1 VKLSKLAI
9 NRPVTVLMGTLLVL
23 LLGVVSFT
31 RLPVDLFPELSLPV
45 AVIWTEYPGAGP
57 EEVENMVTRP
67 VEEAVSTLGNLKQ
80 LSSQSTAGSSVVIAN
95 FNWSTDM
102 DFAALDMRE
111 SIDLIRGYLPDEAGR
126 PLIIRLDPALMP
138 ILHLGV
144 SGDLDQAGLTALA
157 QDVLKNRLERIEG
170 VAVVQVEGGLVSEVE
185 VAVDLQRLGQAGV
198 SLQQLQQALTMENL
212 NFSGGQFHAGGRE
225 YQVRTVGQYRSLE
238 EMGDIVVGQDAG
250 GSVYLR
256 DVATLCLQYKEE
268 QVITR
273 MNGEPVVSLS
283 IRKQSDANTLGV
295 ATAVRHEIKKMTKE
309 LPGQLN
315 FSVAIDQSSYIS
327 RAVSN
332 VISTVLVGAAL
343 AVLVLYLF
351 MGSLTATLI
360 ISAAIPISV
369 IAAFSFMY
377 FYGMTLNI
385 VTLGGMALGVGMMVD
400 NAIVILENIYRY
412 RNLGEKPASAA
423 LLGSGEMAGAITAA
437 TLTTVVVFI
446 PVLFV
451 EGLAGI
457 VFRPLA
463 WTVGFA
469 LLASLF
475 MALTVVPLL
484 CSRSQLLQPAEQ
496 PEGQRFTAVPLRVMQ
511 NLMQKLN
518 SFYAHFLA
526 WALGRR
532 WLVVGSVLG
541 LLTLSLALV
550 PLIGSEFLPEED
562 SGTLFVNLQL
572 PVGSCL
578 EETDLVAREIEAL
591 LQTGHPEI
599 ETVFSYTGT
608 GGTLFET
615 PTPEDAQIW
624 VMLVP
629 REKRKL
635 STREV
640 AEKLRGEL
648 ALVPGVDIAISTQD
662 ITMGMTSEGGA
673 VNIAVKGDDLELL
686 QGLTTEVARIVEG
699 VEGTKEVDT
708 SLSGGR
714 PEVQVRL
721 DRERAAAW
729 GVSTAQVASLV
740 RTALEGQVVTR
751 YRVGGKEY
759 DVRLKGGEDFVVE
772 SPAALKT
779 LPLLTPAGPVHLG
792 QVAAVTTGTGPRSI
806 SRDGQVRTA
815 YVTAD
820 VFGRDLGSVMQD
832 VQKKLGALELP
843 AGYTIDFAGEVIN
856 IEESFSSLGFALLL
870 AIPLIYM
877 IMAAQFESLLFPL
890 IIMFSLPQAFT
901 GVVLSLVLTGK
912 ALSVPALIGVIL
924 LSGIVV
930 NNGIV
935 LVDYINILRR
945 EKGYS
950 REEAIR
956 LAGPVRLRP
965 ILMTTLTTVLGM
977 LPLSLGLKEGSE
989 MQSPMAIVIIGGL
1002 TFSTL
1007 VTLIFVPVMYSLLD
1021 DLALWFRAKFQ
1032 GGTFRGRE
1040 RGMPGGR

>member
-1 VKLSKLAI
+1 VKLSRLAV
-9 NRPVTVLMGTLLVL
+9 NRPVTVLMGTLLVI

-67 VEEAVSTLGNLKQ
+67 IEEAVSTLGNLKE

-111 SIDLIRGYLPDEAGR
+111 SIDLIRGYLPDDAER
-126 PLIIRLDPALMP
+126 PLIIRLDPSLMP

-144 SGDLDQAGLTALA
+144 SGDLDQAGLTTLA
-157 QDVLKNRLERIEG
+157 NDVLKNRLERIEG

-185 VAVDLQRLGQAGV
+185 VAVDLQRLNQTGV

-225 YQVRTVGQYRSLE
+225 YQVRTVGQYRSLD
-238 EMGDIVVGQDAG
+238 EMESIVVGQDAG
-250 GSVYLR
+250 GPVYLR
-256 DVATLCLQYKEE
+256 DVAVLRLQYKKE

-283 IRKQSDANTLGV
+283 IRKQSDANTLRV
-295 ATAVRHEIKKMTKE
+295 ANDVRREIKKMTKE

-327 RAVSN
+327 RAVDN
-332 VISTVLVGAAL
+332 VIGTVLVGAAL

-351 MGSLTATLI
+351 MGSLIATLI

-412 RNLGEKPASAA
+412 RALGEKPAAAA

-484 CSRSQLLQPAEQ
+484 CSRSQLLRPAEQ
-496 PEGQRFTAVPLRVMQ
+496 PEQRKFMAIPLQVMQ
-511 NLMQKLN
+511 KFMQRLN

-526 WALGRR
+526 WALDRR

-541 LLTLSLALV
+541 LLILSLALV

-578 EETDLVAREIEAL
+578 EETDLVAREIEAQ

-615 PTPEDAQIW
+615 STPEDAQIW